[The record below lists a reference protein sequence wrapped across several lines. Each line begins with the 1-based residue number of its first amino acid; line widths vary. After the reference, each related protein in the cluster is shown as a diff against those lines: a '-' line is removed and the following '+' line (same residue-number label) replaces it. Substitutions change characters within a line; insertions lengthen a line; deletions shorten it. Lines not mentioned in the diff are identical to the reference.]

1 MRPIQFLERL
11 SNDLTDLLNDNE
23 DYNVL
28 IETGEGEK
36 KKIFKAHSIILRH
49 RSPYFNGK
57 LVNLNGIKE
66 IKKNHISPKVFDII
80 IRYIYGGSIT
90 IEEEEPSM
98 SLAIL
103 FVADDFGLEELAN
116 YVENYMLEV
125 NVNYLHENF
134 VFINKASN
142 LKETL
147 QDCLPLIRYFHL
159 SSDQFFD
166 KVFPHEKLLPTSLF
180 KDLIQYFIIPDR
192 PIKSS
197 LILPPRFS
205 TIITQRQAALIAT
218 WIDKLASSTIYNTQ
232 DNPYIFKLLLRGSRD
247 GFRAKKFHDLCGEK
261 SKTVVILKVQSTN
274 EIIGGYN
281 PIQWSKSGYGQ
292 TSESFLFSI
301 DDNDLKNSVRSKVV
315 NNSYALD
322 YYSYYGPIFGGR
334 DLALEDN
341 FKDEKRCWC
350 KKRYYDRAIRKV
362 DDAFS
367 VEDYEIF
374 QIVPK
379 NNNANNN
386 YYLSNNNDSNDISS
400 LDDE

>member
-1 MRPIQFLERL
+1 MKPIQFLERL

-28 IETGEGEK
+28 IET
-36 KKIFKAHSIILRH
+36 
-49 RSPYFNGK
+49 
-57 LVNLNGIKE
+57 
-66 IKKNHISPKVFDII
+66 
-80 IRYIYGGSIT
+80 
-90 IEEEEPSM
+90 EEEPSM

-134 VFINKASN
+134 VFINKACFQHKSLKGLQNFYSEIIAKQPELIFNSKDFTKLSELALISLLKPN

-147 QDCLPLIRYFHL
+147 QNCLPLIRYFHL

-374 QIVPK
+374 QVVPK
-379 NNNANNN
+379 NNNVNNN

>member
-134 VFINKASN
+134 VFINKACFQHKSLKGLQNFCSEIIAKQPELIFNSKDFTKLSELALISLLKPN

-192 PIKSS
+192 LIKSS

-232 DNPYIFKLLLRGSRD
+232 DNP
-247 GFRAKKFHDLCGEK
+247 
-261 SKTVVILKVQSTN
+261 
-274 EIIGGYN
+274 
-281 PIQWSKSGYGQ
+281 
-292 TSESFLFSI
+292 
-301 DDNDLKNSVRSKVV
+301 KVV

>member
-1 MRPIQFLERL
+1 MKPIQFLERL

-28 IETGEGEK
+28 IET
-36 KKIFKAHSIILRH
+36 
-49 RSPYFNGK
+49 
-57 LVNLNGIKE
+57 
-66 IKKNHISPKVFDII
+66 
-80 IRYIYGGSIT
+80 
-90 IEEEEPSM
+90 EEEPSM

-134 VFINKASN
+134 VFINKACFQHKS
-142 LKETL
+142 LKGL
-147 QDCLPLIRYFHL
+147 QNFYSEIIAKQPELIFNSKDFTKL
-159 SSDQFFD
+159 S
-166 KVFPHEKLLPTSLF
+166 EL
-180 KDLIQYFIIPDR
+180 
-192 PIKSS
+192 
-197 LILPPRFS
+197 
-205 TIITQRQAALIAT
+205 ALISLL
-218 WIDKLASSTIYNTQ
+218 KL
-232 DNPYIFKLLLRGSRD
+232 
-247 GFRAKKFHDLCGEK
+247 
-261 SKTVVILKVQSTN
+261 
-274 EIIGGYN
+274 
-281 PIQWSKSGYGQ
+281 
-292 TSESFLFSI
+292 
-301 DDNDLKNSVRSKVV
+301 V

-374 QIVPK
+374 QVVPK
-379 NNNANNN
+379 NNNVNNN